1 MAQLSYFGPAF
12 AILHATAEPRMRAT
26 AVAVVLLIT
35 NLIGY
40 GLGPPTVGALSDTL
54 AKLLAAK
61 SPMLVHLCQGGS
73 WLAPACAS
81 PQAGGLQWT
90 LSLLAMANLWAF
102 YHFFRVSR
110 HHSTTA
116 ESTRDPQ
123 ASLTAQ

>member
-1 MAQLSYFGPAF
+1 
-12 AILHATAEPRMRAT
+12 
-26 AVAVVLLIT
+26 
-35 NLIGY
+35 
-40 GLGPPTVGALSDTL
+40 
-54 AKLLAAK
+54 
-61 SPMLVHLCQGGS
+61 MLVHLCQGGS